1 MIIFVLGFTS
11 SYVPD
16 TCTLEILFF
25 EKYATD
31 GLSLLHGV
39 EIVRF
44 FKNWRQI
51 DSLYAYDKTYKYL
64 ISKSQAPYIHMFVS
78 EYVRLKKL

>member
-31 GLSLLHGV
+31 GLSLLQGV

-44 FKNWRQI
+44 IKN
-51 DSLYAYDKTYKYL
+51 
-64 ISKSQAPYIHMFVS
+64 
-78 EYVRLKKL
+78 

>member
-16 TCTLEILFF
+16 TCTLEIFFFF

-39 EIVRF
+39 EIVSF
-44 FKNWRQI
+44 FKN
-51 DSLYAYDKTYKYL
+51 
-64 ISKSQAPYIHMFVS
+64 
-78 EYVRLKKL
+78 